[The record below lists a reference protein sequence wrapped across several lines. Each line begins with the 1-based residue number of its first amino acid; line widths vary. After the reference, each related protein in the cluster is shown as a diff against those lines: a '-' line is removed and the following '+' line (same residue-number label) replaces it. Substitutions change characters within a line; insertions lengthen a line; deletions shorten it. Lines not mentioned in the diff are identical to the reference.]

1 MTFRTRLAVLLIS
14 TPLVAFAIIGGLLGK
29 AMAREES
36 YRHLRVFEDV
46 VNLILNNYV
55 EEVDVDKVME
65 GAMRGLA
72 DGLDADSSFLVPSE
86 VGLVERNVAPERGE
100 VGLDLARQYY
110 LRVVA
115 ARDGSAS
122 HRAGLRSGD
131 FVRAIDGE
139 PTRHMSVF
147 EGMRRLHGAVG
158 SKLTLLVIRGNT
170 AEPRT
175 ITLTRE
181 APATPAPS
189 LRMVTADTALLRIPT
204 FGGDVAAQVR
214 ARADEARKN
223 GAANLLIDVR
233 ATAEG
238 TIDSGIGVARLFV
251 PSGTLTQR
259 KARGRDAELITA
271 RAGDGAI
278 TMPVILLSGRGT
290 SGAAE
295 VFAAALVDNKRAE
308 LVGERTTGRA
318 GMQKLVKFSDGSGLL
333 LTWSRYLTPS
343 GKPIHGAGLE
353 PVEAVEEPELDF
365 DDPVPAGDPILEKA
379 LARFTT
385 AKAAA

>member
-46 VNLILNNYV
+46 VSLILNNYV

-100 VGLDLARQYY
+100 VGLELARQYY

-115 ARDGSAS
+115 TRDGSAAA
-122 HRAGLRSGD
+122 RAGLRSGD
-131 FVRAIDGE
+131 FVRAIDGQ

-158 SKLTLLVIRGNT
+158 SKLELIVLRGST
-170 AEPRT
+170 SEPRT
-175 ITLTRE
+175 ITLVRE
-181 APATPAPS
+181 APAVPAPS
-189 LRMVTADTALLRIPT
+189 VRMVASDIALLRVPT
-204 FGGDVAAQVR
+204 FSGEVVAQVR

-223 GAANLLIDVR
+223 GAAKLLIDLR
-233 ATAEG
+233 GTAEG
-238 TIDSGIGVARLFV
+238 SLDNGVAVARLFV
-251 PSGTLTQR
+251 PSGTLTQ
-259 KARGRDAELITA
+259 KAARGRDPEIIAA
-271 RAGDGAI
+271 KPGDGSI
-278 TMPVILLSGRGT
+278 GGPIVLLSGRGT

-295 VFAAALVDNKRAE
+295 IFVAALLENKRAE
-308 LVGERTTGRA
+308 LVGEPTTGRA
-318 GMQKLVKFSDGSGLL
+318 GLQKLVKFSDGSGLL
-333 LTWSRYLTPS
+333 MTWSRFLTPS
-343 GKPIHGAGLE
+343 GKPIHGAGIE
-353 PVEAVEEPELDF
+353 PTEAVEEPVADF
-365 DDPVPAGDPILEKA
+365 DDPAPTSDPILEKG
-379 LARFTT
+379 LARFT